1 MNPGVFSLILFLVL
15 VGVSYF
21 TSINCGLLSIAGAII
36 IGRVFGLTDAQIY
49 GGVNVNVL
57 MSLVGMFI
65 YSAVLLSSGALNL
78 FVRKFLNLFRV
89 GPKLW
94 PIICFLFSAAFGSL
108 GGDNMGV
115 TVIPIVTMSI
125 GIACG
130 CDAFPVGLITAL
142 GGITAF
148 ASPITGGG
156 PALTGIALGAGLT
169 GNNLGVMVWLGTFL
183 MCVVGAAFAY
193 LVFGCWKKKA
203 PEGYR
208 EREKEKLPPFTRK
221 QLLAIISLPLFA
233 FSFIVLGWHTGMMVC
248 IFSVLL
254 VGLKVADQKEVLT
267 KTAWGAILLV
277 LGTGLYM
284 GVVKSLG
291 GVDVLANIIENMSN
305 AMTVS
310 SVYSFAGGFLSFFSY
325 ALAVPIPSLAPTIVP
340 VTEAFGL
347 GIGAQLATY
356 SALVAGSFVATLSPM
371 SFSGACVIGQ
381 WSTLE
386 TPNETRRSRTFT
398 TQLLFTVGT
407 LVVISLFIMTGVLYL
422 FV

>member
-1 MNPGVFSLILFLVL
+1 MNPGVFSLIVFLVL
-15 VGVSYF
+15 VAVSYF
-21 TSINCGLLSIAGAII
+21 TSIHCGLLSIAGAII
-36 IGRVFGLTDAQIY
+36 VGRAFGLTDAQIY
-49 GGVNVNVL
+49 GGVNLNVL
-57 MSLVGMFI
+57 MSLLGMFI

-94 PIICFLFSAAFGSL
+94 PVICYLFTAAFCTL
-108 GGDNMGV
+108 GGDNMGC
-115 TVIPIVTMSI
+115 TIIPIITMSI
-125 GIACG
+125 GVACG
-130 CDAFPVGLITAL
+130 CDALPVGIITAL

-156 PALTGIALGAGLT
+156 PALLGIAQGAGLA
-169 GNNLGVMVWLGTFL
+169 GNVRFIVYIGTFL
-183 MCVVGAAFAY
+183 SCTIAAAFAY

-203 PEGYR
+203 PEGYK
-208 EREKEKLPPFTRK
+208 EREKEKLSPFTRK

-233 FSFIVLGWHTGMMVC
+233 LSFIILGWHTGLMVC

-254 VGLKVADQKEVLT
+254 IGLKVVDQKEVLA
-267 KTAWGAILLV
+267 KTSWGAILLV

-284 GVVKSLG
+284 SVVKSLG

-305 AMTVS
+305 AATVS
-310 SVYSFAGGFLSFFSY
+310 SVYSFVGGFLSFFSY
-325 ALAVPIPSLAPTIVP
+325 ALAVPIPSLAPTIIP

-347 GIGAQLATY
+347 GAGAQLATY
-356 SALVAGSFVATLSPM
+356 SALVAGAFIATISPM
-371 SFSGACVIGQ
+371 SFSGACVIGH

-386 TPNETRRSRTFT
+386 APNEARRSRMFT
-398 TQLLFTVGT
+398 IQLLFAVGS
-407 LVVISLFIMTGVLYL
+407 LVVASLFIMTGVLNL